1 MEERSRRAQMVANE
15 LEELAHRVSRFPG
28 GLARTVDDV
37 EVWLQRSSSWGYR
50 FEGRRLSPVMSL
62 SRDRIGFR
70 VLKDGRIGHASCT
83 RVDET
88 LWRACVERALAATV
102 PATPPTFV
110 APRTRKPGP
119 LTFDPDLAD
128 ALAPPRELQRIADA
142 LSDNLWHESER
153 IGQVKSLEGEVAYGL
168 RRYVI
173 GNRGGVAASLH
184 GDLSAEI
191 RINRSHGDAF
201 HVVHSPESFQPLAL
215 LGARTLRNMPSEMA
229 APRDLKLAGRVPVVL
244 HPRAFEAL
252 LRRLV
257 VPLLTQGSRRAGLL
271 PFKDGDRVG
280 HESLTL
286 VDDAGMD
293 GLASSRHFDD
303 EGAPT
308 RRNALIVRGRL
319 SMVLEARSP
328 ETGQGGSASAYRQ
341 PTSSED
347 PQDAPLREAAASL
360 LVERG
365 DLGFHEMIA
374 AEERAILIH
383 DLLGLHGADPGRAR
397 FACGV
402 GSGITLERG
411 RESRLLTPGEWQVAG
426 SALTLPGGPAG
437 FLSDIVLSRELYD
450 TGTAILPYCLT
461 HLEV

>member
-1 MEERSRRAQMVANE
+1 MEERSRRAQIIANE
-15 LEELAHRVSRFPG
+15 LEELAHRVSRFPSS
-28 GLARTVDDV
+28 LSRTVDDV
-37 EVWLQRSSSWGYR
+37 EVWLERTSQWGYR
-50 FEGRRLSPVMSL
+50 FEGRRLLPTLSL
-62 SRDRIGFR
+62 SRDRVGFR
-70 VLKDGRIGHASCT
+70 VLKDGRIGQSSCT

-88 LWRACVERALAATV
+88 LWRSCVERALSATL
-102 PATPPTFV
+102 PAGPSSFIG
-110 APRTRKPGP
+110 PRTRKPGP

-128 ALAPPRELQRIADA
+128 ALASPRELQRVADA

-153 IGQVKSLEGEVAYGL
+153 ITQVRAFEGHVTYTL
-168 RRYVI
+168 RRHVI

-184 GDLSAEI
+184 GDLGAEV

-215 LGARTLRNMPSEMA
+215 LGARTLRNMPTELA
-229 APRDLKLAGRVPVVL
+229 APRDVRLAGRVPVVL

-257 VPLLTQGSRRAGLL
+257 LPLLTQTSRRANLL
-271 PFKDGDRVG
+271 PFRDGDRIA
-280 HESLTL
+280 HESFTL

-293 GLASSRHFDD
+293 GLSSSRHFDD

-308 RRNALIVRGRL
+308 RRNALVVRGRL
-319 SMVLEARSP
+319 SMVLEMRGA
-328 ETGQGGSASAYRQ
+328 ETGQGGTASSYRQ
-341 PTSSED
+341 STSAAD
-347 PQDAPLREAAASL
+347 PQDAPLTEAGTSL
-360 LVERG
+360 LIERG
-365 DLGFHEMIA
+365 DLGFHDMIA
-374 AEERAILIH
+374 AEERAILVH
-383 DLLGLHGADPGRAR
+383 DLLGLHGADPGRTR

-411 RESRLLTPGEWQVAG
+411 RESRLLAPGEWQVGG
-426 SALTLPGGPAG
+426 SVLTMPAGPAG
-437 FLSDIVLSRELYD
+437 FLSDMVLSRELYD

>member
-1 MEERSRRAQMVANE
+1 MEERIRRAQIIANE
-15 LEELAHRVSRFPG
+15 LEELAHRVSRFPA

-37 EVWLQRSSSWGYR
+37 EVWLMRTSHWGYR
-50 FEGRRLSPVMSL
+50 FEGKRLSPQLSL
-62 SRDRIGFR
+62 ARDRIGFR
-70 VLKDGRIGHASCT
+70 VLKDGRMGQSSCT

-88 LWRACVERALAATV
+88 LWRACVERALAATL
-102 PATPPTFV
+102 PAAPPTFV
-110 APRTRKPGP
+110 TPRTRKPGP

-128 ALAPPRELQRIADA
+128 ALAAPRELHRVADA
-142 LSDNLWHESER
+142 MSDNLWHESER
-153 IGQVKSLEGEVAYGL
+153 IRPVQAFEGEVGYSL
-168 RRYVI
+168 RRYVV

-184 GDLSAEI
+184 GDLAAEV
-191 RINRSHGDAF
+191 RIDRVHGDAF

-215 LGARTLRNMPSEMA
+215 LGARTLRNMPTESA
-229 APRDLKLAGRVPVVL
+229 GPREVRLAGRVPVVL

-252 LRRLV
+252 LRRLLI
-257 VPLLTQGSRRAGLL
+257 PMLTQTARRTGQL
-271 PFKDGDRVG
+271 PFKDGDRVA

-303 EGAPT
+303 EGSPT
-308 RRNALIVRGRL
+308 RRNALVVRGRL
-319 SMVLEARSP
+319 AMVLESRAG
-328 ETGQGGSASAYRQ
+328 ETGLGGTASAYRQ
-341 PTSSED
+341 PAGGED
-347 PQDAPLREAAASL
+347 PQDATLRESAAGL

-365 DLGFHEMIA
+365 DLGFHEMVA
-374 AEERAILIH
+374 AEERAILVH
-383 DLLGLHGADPGRAR
+383 ELMGLHSADPVRTR

-411 RESRLLTPGEWQVAG
+411 RESRLLAPGEWQIGG
-426 SALTLPGGPAG
+426 SVLSLPGGPAG
-437 FLSDIVLSRELYD
+437 FLADIVLSRELYD